1 MDEMDLLERVR
12 ADVEIDPAALRRA
25 RRRMLRQAV
34 APAVRRR
41 RAARRVVSVVAVAA
55 AVAALAVLVLPGPQG
70 AEPAAAAVLS
80 RAARVAAA
88 EDVAAPGQW
97 LHVRVATTRPGDDIE
112 VRHYVQERWVPGG
125 SSGLMIF
132 RDGEDRWTEP
142 VDRPAIYTDADA
154 SVEDLYSWL
163 SRDNGDL
170 RGDEAAFERAG
181 EVMFDSSAPAA
192 FKSHLLEAMALIEGV
207 HVVTEQARFHGH
219 DAVVIGRTDEFS
231 ETRFVFDSGTGA
243 LLGVES
249 VSETDSLSYST
260 LFTTNVV
267 DRLPRRAVP

>member
-1 MDEMDLLERVR
+1 MDEMELLERVR
-12 ADVEIDPAALRRA
+12 ADVEIAPSALLRA

-41 RAARRVVSVVAVAA
+41 RAARRLVSVVAVAVV
-55 AVAALAVLVLPGPQG
+55 VAALAVLVLPGPQG

-97 LHVRVATTRPGDDIE
+97 LHVRVETTRPGEGIE
-112 VRHYVQERWVPGG
+112 VRHYLQERWVPGG

-132 RDGEDRWTEP
+132 LDAGDRWTRP
-142 VDRPAIYTDADA
+142 LDRPAIYTDADA
-154 SVEDLYSWL
+154 SVEDLYAWL

-181 EVMFDSSAPAA
+181 EVMFDSSVPAA
-192 FKSHLLEAMALIEGV
+192 FKSRLLEAIAMIEGV

-219 DAVVIGRTDEFS
+219 DAVVIGRSDEFS
-231 ETRFVFDSGTGA
+231 ETRFVFDSRTGA
-243 LLGVES
+243 LLGVEGIS
-249 VSETDSLSYST
+249 GTATLSYRT
-260 LFTTNVV
+260 LFSSKVV
-267 DRLPRRAVP
+267 DRLPRRAAA